1 MSHGQ
6 TAGSR
11 QGGFTLIEL
20 SMVVAVIGILSAIAL
35 PFYRDYVEDAHGA
48 EALATYHA
56 IVEEV
61 QAMVQ
66 ESGRDV
72 CKWTYQADKYGNDPL
87 TREIQQK
94 VDRRMMTTLNRK
106 IWPIVANRFFQG
118 NTVLGGRNTAP
129 LMIKFGGVGAQGVV
143 RVHNLALHFK
153 QNGVFNRWEQDQRS
167 VATFTVTIGKCKP

>member
-1 MSHGQ
+1 MSYGQ
-6 TAGSR
+6 TACSR
-11 QGGFTLIEL
+11 QGGFTLTEL

-35 PFYRDYVEDAHGA
+35 PYYRGYVEDAHGA

-56 IVEEV
+56 VVEEV

-72 CKWTYQADKYGNDPL
+72 CKWTYTADKFGQDPL
-87 TREIQQK
+87 TWEIQQK
-94 VDRRMMTTLNRK
+94 VDRRMLTTLDRK
-106 IWPIVANRFFQG
+106 IWPSVANRFYQG
-118 NTVLGGRNTAP
+118 NMVLGGTNTAP

-143 RVHNLALHFK
+143 RAHKLALHFK
-153 QNGVFNRWEQDQRS
+153 QNGTFNRWEQDQRS